1 MSVKDL
7 CRLCAKREDLSKDLL
22 DSNNKNV
29 LKLIQDLIQITVTE
43 GDSLP
48 TKICLNCEE
57 RIVAFQLYILECYKV
72 QENLKKVCAENL
84 SVKIEYELLDF
95 ESSVIKSEVKDELN
109 AEDIVLSAIN
119 NVSSISEYEG
129 EGYDNFDDQLDT
141 TNSDQ
146 EDDEGD
152 NVTLAQLKK
161 EKVGKRRKGP
171 NRNTTILKGNPKKSN
186 LNIKDYVQMEC
197 DLCGLKA
204 KSWTSLQ
211 EHHSEIHNG
220 ELTLVC
226 ICGFKINSKSVLYNH
241 VLSHEMQSGN
251 LINKSDDDGIIQTDL
266 NYCDLKAKHF
276 VKLNCNICGEK
287 AKTWAVLEDHYTN
300 VHQSKMLVSCLLCG
314 FSIKSRSV
322 LYKHVLEHKIETEK
336 SKTDLEEQLEKRTD
350 YCNLKVKD
358 FVDFSCLNC
367 NKKFT
372 SWYSLKAHTQSIHK
386 TQPMVRCV
394 CGVSLSSKTVLYK
407 HVQDHKNPNSFCC
420 DKCPRITKT
429 LEALDKHKMMHVPK
443 SDRKF
448 YCSSCD
454 KIFNTKDSLKSHEKS
469 HIPIEERKV
478 YRCGICDMK
487 FTTRS
492 SAASHKRVVH
502 DKIKSYVCDLCG
514 YACGT
519 NGELRQHRAIHSDDK
534 PFVCRK
540 CYKSFKTHSNLS
552 THMDTHEETSYT
564 CGVCNRVL
572 NSRRTLRKHLLV
584 HEERC
589 RHVCD
594 YCNKAFKRRQTLK
607 VHLYTHTGDKP
618 LTCKW
623 CDERFAY
630 ASTLR
635 SHRMRCHPDKMPPPN
650 SHQNTYRQY
659 EHVPPEE
666 YIKSDLAA
674 IGLEKDQTETILT
687 T

>member
-1 MSVKDL
+1 MTMSVKDL

-186 LNIKDYVQMEC
+186 LNIKDYVQ
-197 DLCGLKA
+197 
-204 KSWTSLQ
+204 
-211 EHHSEIHNG
+211 
-220 ELTLVC
+220 
-226 ICGFKINSKSVLYNH
+226 
-241 VLSHEMQSGN
+241 
-251 LINKSDDDGIIQTDL
+251 
-266 NYCDLKAKHF
+266 
-276 VKLNCNICGEK
+276 LNCNICGEK